1 MKGQLR
7 KSGIDIIGDVP
18 WGTHFCQFYQTKEDL
33 MDILVPYFKAG
44 LDNNEFCMWV
54 TSQPLD
60 VEEAEEALRMA
71 VPDIDAYLKK
81 GQIEI
86 IPYTYW
92 YVKEGKFD
100 SERILNGWV
109 EKLTRALANG
119 YDGLRLSGN
128 TFWLEKEG
136 WDGFVEYEK
145 EIDNIIGNF
154 HMMALCAYPL
164 DRCNATG
171 IIDVVIN
178 HQFALIKREGKWE
191 QIESSRRKKAEEEAY
206 QAAKNWEYTFD
217 VVPDMIAILDTEYGV
232 VRVNRAMAARLGM
245 TPEECAGLTCY
256 RVVHGMDE
264 PPSFCPH
271 RQLLKDGLEHTAEVF
286 EECLGGYFQE
296 SVSPLHDSE
305 GKLTGCIHV
314 ARDLTESK
322 RAEEALREGED
333 RLRFALETSHTGA
346 WDLDLVE
353 HTAHRSLEHDRI
365 FGYEQLLPQWTY
377 EMFLDH
383 VLPEDRKMVDA
394 KFQKATTTHS
404 DWSFE
409 CRIRRVDGVVRWI
422 WAAGQHRMD
431 ATGNVRR
438 MAGIVQD
445 ITERKNVEE
454 ALRESEEKYRNL
466 METANEGIWIL
477 DAEARTT
484 YVNEKMVEMLGC
496 SREAVIGKSV
506 RDFADKEGKAIFEMN
521 MKKRRQGINESHEF
535 KLLRKDGLPLWTLV
549 NSKALFDKD
558 GKFTGSI
565 SMLTDITKRKETE
578 VKLKEAYENLEKLV
592 EERTRQLEKAYNSLK
607 ESEKGLAEAQKMAHI
622 GNWDWNLVTGEVYWS
637 DELYRIFGR
646 EPQESGATYDEL
658 LNYVHP
664 EDRDCLSNAIKKG
677 LNGKLHGID
686 YRIVRASGEERAVH
700 AQSEVIFDEENIP
713 IRVKGIVQD
722 ITERKKAEE
731 MLKEN
736 EGKLKALFNLLPV
749 GVSITDKER
758 NILDSNL
765 ALERIL
771 GLSRSDLLNGNYGA
785 RKYIR
790 SNGTEI
796 SAEEFPSVRAL
807 KDKGSIQSSEI
818 GILKEDGSIIWT
830 DVSAT
835 YLPFS
840 DGQVVVTTRDITESK
855 KTAEELQ
862 KAEEKYRIVTE
873 RTGQLVYDYNI
884 EGDAANWTGS
894 IKECTGY
901 TPDEFRNMSLKVWL
915 SRIHPKDLNRYLENY
930 DRYII
935 SGEAYRTEYR
945 FRKKNEEYVYFED
958 NGICLRDKE
967 GNVNRILGVVKD
979 ITERKEAEGN
989 LKTIEIAR
997 KKEIH
1002 HRIKNNLQVISS
1014 LLDLQAEKFR
1024 GRECVEDS
1032 EIMEAFRESQDR
1044 VISMALIHEELY
1056 KGGGFD
1062 TLNFSSYIEK
1072 LAENLFQTY
1081 RLGNA
1086 DISLSMD
1093 LEENVFF
1100 DMDTAVPLGI
1110 LINELIS
1117 NSFKHAF
1124 VERDRGEIRIK
1135 LYRDKTGEYK
1145 KNRTE
1150 RKKEDFKTTSFVLA
1164 VSDDGVGV
1172 PESFDLEKP
1181 PRLGIQL
1188 VVTLVD
1194 QLEGELELKR
1204 DSGTEFVVRFKAEE
1218 KQ

>member
-1 MKGQLR
+1 M
-7 KSGIDIIGDVP
+7 I
-18 WGTHFCQFYQTKEDL
+18 
-33 MDILVPYFKAG
+33 
-44 LDNNEFCMWV
+44 
-54 TSQPLD
+54 
-60 VEEAEEALRMA
+60 
-71 VPDIDAYLKK
+71 
-81 GQIEI
+81 
-86 IPYTYW
+86 
-92 YVKEGKFD
+92 
-100 SERILNGWV
+100 
-109 EKLTRALANG
+109 
-119 YDGLRLSGN
+119 
-128 TFWLEKEG
+128 
-136 WDGFVEYEK
+136 
-145 EIDNIIGNF
+145 
-154 HMMALCAYPL
+154 ALCTYPL
-164 DRCNATG
+164 DRCNAAE
-171 IIDVVIN
+171 IIDMVIS

-191 QIESSRRKKAEEEAY
+191 QIESSRRKKAEEEAAR
-206 QAAKNWEYTFD
+206 AAKDWEYTFD
-217 VVPDMIAILDTEYGV
+217 AVPDLITIIDTESGV
-232 VRVNRAMAARLGM
+232 VRANKAMAARLGV
-245 TPEECAGLTCY
+245 TPEECVGLTCY

-264 PPSFCPH
+264 PHSFCPH

-286 EECLGGYFQE
+286 EDCLGGYFQE

-314 ARDLTESK
+314 AHDITERK
-322 RAEEALREGED
+322 NVEEALCQSEEQ
-333 RLRFALETSHTGA
+333 LRFALETSHTGA
-346 WDLDLVE
+346 WDLDLVD

-377 EMFLDH
+377 EMFIDH
-383 VLPEDRKMVDA
+383 VLPEDRETVDA
-394 KFQKATTTHS
+394 KFREATTARS

-422 WAAGQHRMD
+422 WAAGRHRVD
-431 ATGNVRR
+431 TTGSVRR

-445 ITERKNVEE
+445 ITERKKVEE
-454 ALRESEEKYRNL
+454 ALSQSEQHYRLLFETMLQGVVYQDVDGKIISMNPAAERILGKTPANFLGSSSVGEERDTIREDGSPFPGLEHPSMVSL
-466 METANEGIWIL
+466 
-477 DAEARTT
+477 RTGR
-484 YVNEKMVEMLGC
+484 EMQDVVMGVYN
-496 SREAVIGKSV
+496 SRENCYRWININAVPIIRPGE
-506 RDFADKEGKAIFEMN
+506 DKPF
-521 MKKRRQGINESHEF
+521 QVY
-535 KLLRKDGLPLWTLV
+535 TLF
-549 NSKALFDKD
+549 N
-558 GKFTGSI
+558 
-565 SMLTDITKRKETE
+565 DITERKKAEE
-578 VKLKEAYENLEKLV
+578 ALKEAHDNLEKLV
-592 EERTRQLEKAYNSLK
+592 EERTTQLEKTYNSLK
-607 ESEKGLAEAQKMAHI
+607 ESEKGLAEAQRMAHI
-622 GNWDWNLVTGEVYWS
+622 GNWDWNLATGEVYWS

-646 EPQESGATYDEL
+646 EPQESGASFDEL

-664 EDRDCLSNAIKKG
+664 EDRDYLSNVIKKG
-677 LNGKLHGID
+677 VNGKPHGID
-686 YRIVRASGEERAVH
+686 YRILRASGEERAVH

-713 IRVKGIVQD
+713 IRAKGIVQD

-749 GVSITDKER
+749 GVSIIDKER

-771 GLSRSDLLNGNYGA
+771 GLSRSDLLNGKYGA
-785 RKYIR
+785 RKYIS

-807 KDKGSIQSSEI
+807 KEKGSIQSSEI
-818 GILKEDGSIIWT
+818 GIIKEDGSIIWT

-835 YLPFS
+835 SLPFS

-855 KTAEELQ
+855 KTAEKLQ

-901 TPDEFRNMSLKVWL
+901 TPDEFRNMSLKFWL
-915 SRIHPKDLNRYLENY
+915 SRIHPEDLNRYLENY
-930 DRYII
+930 DKYIS

-979 ITERKEAEGN
+979 ITERKKAEGN

-1032 EIMEAFRESQDR
+1032 EIMEAFRESQNR
-1044 VISMALIHEELY
+1044 VLSMALLHEELHE
-1056 KGGGFD
+1056 GGGID
-1062 TLNFSSYIEK
+1062 KLKFSSYLEK

-1081 RLGNA
+1081 SLGNA

-1110 LINELIS
+1110 IINELIS

-1135 LYRDKTGEYK
+1135 LYREKTGECK
-1145 KNRTE
+1145 KNRAGS
-1150 RKKEDFKTTSFVLA
+1150 KKEDFKTTSFVLA
-1164 VSDDGVGV
+1164 VSDDGIGV
-1172 PESFDLEKP
+1172 PESLDLKNP
-1181 PRLGIQL
+1181 DSLGIQL
-1188 VVTLVD
+1188 VITLVD

-1204 DSGTEFVVRFKAEE
+1204 DSGTEFVVRFKVEE